1 MKKLF
6 VLSIAFFAVAGIT
19 MLLVTS
25 SAFAIPIVT
34 NGSMNG
40 TAQIGSPPPGWTS
53 VSIDGDTIPV
63 GGLSGWA
70 TGIGASPDGGTFL
83 ALLNNGGGGGYDAV
97 QQSIS
102 GFTIGQTYFLDFSFA
117 NVGLDTTAAANY
129 ANSGFISANVAGVD
143 LDSALL
149 NHDGFGSQTWFNFS
163 NSFIATAETL
173 ALTLSA
179 VRQDVGGYAGGVDG
193 VSISAAAVPEPTSL
207 ALVGIGLIGLAFTRR
222 KHKA

>member
-1 MKKLF
+1 MRKIF
-6 VLSIAFFAVAGIT
+6 VLSCAFLAFAGIT

-53 VSIDGDTIPV
+53 VSVDGDTIPV

-70 TGIGASPDGGTFL
+70 TGIGASSDGGTFL
-83 ALLNNGGGGGYDAV
+83 ALLNNGGGGSFDAV

-102 GFTIGQTYFLDFSFA
+102 GFTIGQTYSLDFSFA
-117 NVGLDTTAAANY
+117 NVGLDTTAASNY
-129 ANSGFISANVAGVD
+129 ANSGFIRANIAGVD

-163 NSFIATAETL
+163 DSFIATGETL
-173 ALTLSA
+173 ELTLSA
-179 VRQDVGGYAGGVDG
+179 VRIGVGGYAGGIDG
-193 VSISAAAVPEPTSL
+193 VSINATSVPEPMSL

-222 KHKA
+222 KLKA